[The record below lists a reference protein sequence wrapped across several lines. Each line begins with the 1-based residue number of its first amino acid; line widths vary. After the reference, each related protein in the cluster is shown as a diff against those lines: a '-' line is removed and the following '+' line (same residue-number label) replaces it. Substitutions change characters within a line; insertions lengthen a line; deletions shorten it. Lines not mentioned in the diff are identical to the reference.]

1 MSEHIDPPGA
11 ESAGP
16 SPEDAGLSVDERFAK
31 LVAGIDGSAVPEK
44 GAKEESAR
52 TRRLRSEWAVNP
64 PKAVAWRADGPA
76 TAADAP
82 ASRSGSGS
90 WYSGDAQAP
99 AKRRRRVGKPITI
112 VLIVAVLCGG
122 VYGVGHIHYA
132 STGPLNALPA
142 GTAAPWAASVSPSPS
157 PSASPSP
164 SVHYANPDDA
174 YFAGSPAAGWKEN
187 EAGFTIPKAVG
198 LNGVSRSDV
207 ATGFQQ
213 LYKLI
218 TAADLDAKVLD
229 GGSVADFTNLV
240 DPSTDIPKELASWI
254 AHPSAK
260 NDPTALVTRFDPA
273 TTRLLGHTVKVS
285 GSMTEQKGKHKDSVD
300 LIADY
305 VFVYAVAPASD
316 AQDATRVTVHR
327 TLEIEVYNPADYNV
341 VAGKAWLLD
350 WDSYLGDIQCY
361 DNNGYVDPGFGGS
374 GGEPNETGVA
384 DPYAT
389 GNLLTQAPDPQATSS
404 MGECQAS
411 SVN

>member
-11 ESAGP
+11 ESTGP
-16 SPEDAGLSVDERFAK
+16 SPEDAGLSVDERFAR
-31 LVAGIDGSAVPEK
+31 LVAGIDGSAISGK

-64 PKAVAWRADGPA
+64 PKAVAWRADGPP
-76 TAADAP
+76 TPTEPAP
-82 ASRSGSGS
+82 APSRSGSGS
-90 WYSGDAQAP
+90 WYGVDASAP
-99 AKRRRRVGKPITI
+99 AKRRRRAGKPITI

-122 VYGVGHIHYA
+122 VYGIGRIHGA
-132 STGPLNALPA
+132 PAGPLNAFPA
-142 GTAAPWAASVSPSPS
+142 GTAAPWTAAVSPS

-174 YFAGSPAAGWKEN
+174 YFAGSPAADWKEN

-207 ATGFQQ
+207 ADGYQ
-213 LYKLI
+213 LLYRLM
-218 TAADLDAKVLD
+218 TAADLDAKILD
-229 GGSVADFTNLV
+229 GGSVADFTKLL
-240 DPSTDIPKELASWI
+240 DPSSNVPKELASWI

-273 TTRLLGHTVKVS
+273 TTRLLGRTVKVS
-285 GSMTEQKGKHKDSVD
+285 GSMTEQKGTEKDSVD

-316 AQDATRVTVHR
+316 TQDATKVTVHR
-327 TLEIEVYNPADYNV
+327 TLEIEVVNPADYST
-341 VAGKAWLLD
+341 VAGKAWLLN
-350 WDSYLGDIQCY
+350 WGSSLGDIRCY
-361 DNNGYVDPGFGGS
+361 DNNGYVDPGFDGS
-374 GGEPNETGVA
+374 GGAPNETGVA

-389 GNLLTQAPDPQATSS
+389 GNLLTQSPDPQATST

-411 SVN
+411 SVY